1 MAEGLLSG
9 PNSGQVLVGAG
20 PAGVCAG
27 VCAGPAF
34 PRRGFRLDKAQG
46 ICRDELIS
54 SHISLVLQV
63 SLVTGCFS
71 ASIAVP
77 CLSWFPAHPGLGCPG
92 SQDSFGTGA
101 GCELANG
108 HQPHAWALGVG
119 NPTSHS
125 CSHLFPASPKRVP
138 AAGESSCPL
147 S

>member
-27 VCAGPAF
+27 VCAGPPF

-63 SLVTGCFS
+63 SLVTGRFS

-101 GCELANG
+101 GCELA
-108 HQPHAWALGVG
+108 QPGLWGCETQHPTPA
-119 NPTSHS
+119 PTSS
-125 CSHLFPASPKRVP
+125 QQAQS
-138 AAGESSCPL
+138 ESLLLERAPTL
-147 S
+147 